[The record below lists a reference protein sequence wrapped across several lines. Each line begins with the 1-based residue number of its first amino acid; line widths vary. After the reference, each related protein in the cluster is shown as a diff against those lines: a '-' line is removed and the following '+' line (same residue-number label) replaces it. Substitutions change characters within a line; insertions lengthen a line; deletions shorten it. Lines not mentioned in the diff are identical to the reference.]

1 MSQIAGEPRVNLAF
15 GHAGG
20 FKVDFRCF
28 WRKTHWDDDDDDG
41 GGADDDDDDGG
52 GGDDDDDRPKCRT
65 VLEQAETF
73 N

>member
-20 FKVDFRCF
+20 FKVYFRCF
-28 WRKTHWDDDDDDG
+28 WRKTHWDDD
-41 GGADDDDDDGG
+41 G
-52 GGDDDDDRPKCRT
+52 GGDDDADDDDGPKCRT
-65 VLEQAETF
+65 VLEQAEIF